1 MGASGLVFHVQKFS
15 LNDGPGIR
23 TVVFF
28 KGCPL
33 RCKWCS
39 NPESQCPAPQ
49 PMWEAD
55 KCLGCGAC
63 AAACGHGALEMK
75 NNAPVI
81 GRGLCWG
88 CLSCEAA
95 CPARAIRA
103 AGEWK
108 TTEEVVR
115 QCEQDIDF
123 YEESGGGVTLSGG
136 EPLFQPEFAGE
147 LLRLLKERGI
157 RTAIET
163 TGFASE
169 KIFAGILPSVD
180 LLLFDMKH
188 WDEHRHIEGTGV
200 SNGPVLRNMAS
211 AIRAGK
217 DVLPRIPV
225 IPGYNDESADAAGF
239 VRRLREAGATRA
251 QLLPFHQFGENKY
264 TMLSMPYAYG
274 GAGALHEEDLA
285 GFRNVFLEAGIDAF
299 F

>member
-1 MGASGLVFHVQKFS
+1 MDASGLVFNIQKFS

-23 TVVFF
+23 TVVFL

-39 NPESQCPAPQ
+39 NPEGQCPAPQ

-55 KCLGCGAC
+55 ECLRCGAC

-75 NNAPVI
+75 NDAPVI
-81 GRGLCWG
+81 NRSLCRG
-88 CLSCEAA
+88 CLSCGAA
-95 CPARAIRA
+95 CQARAIRA
-103 AGEWK
+103 AGERK
-108 TTEEVVR
+108 TVEEIIR
-115 QCEQDIDF
+115 QCCQDIDF

-136 EPLFQPEFAGE
+136 EPLIQPGFAGE

-157 RTAIET
+157 HTAIET
-163 TGFASE
+163 TGFVSGE
-169 KIFAGILPSVD
+169 IFARILPSVD

-188 WDEHRHIEGTGV
+188 WDEQRHIEGTGV
-200 SNGPVLRNMAS
+200 SNIPVLRNMAS

-225 IPGYNDESADAAGF
+225 IPGYNDGGADAAGF
-239 VRRLREAGATRA
+239 ARRLREVGAARV

-264 TMLSMPYAYG
+264 AMLSMPYAYRS
-274 GAGALHEEDLA
+274 AGALHEEELA
-285 GFRNVFLEAGIDAF
+285 GFRSVFLEAGIDAF